1 MLNSRSK
8 LFLVMVLCIVA
19 TAMVSAQNKTAGPFT
34 QFDNRLQW
42 ENEGEIYWIDA
53 LGPDAL
59 RFRSTKSL
67 RITDEDWNI
76 LPQKPVQLEIS
87 ISENKA
93 IVKNGKI
100 RAEIE
105 SRRGRITPCVSVSCC
120 TRAFRHLPFR
130 RLSR

>member
-8 LFLVMVLCIVA
+8 LFIAIVLSVVA
-19 TAMVSAQNKTAGPFT
+19 TGMLYAQNKTAGPFT
-34 QFDNRLQW
+34 QFANRLQW

-59 RFRSTKSL
+59 RFRSSKSL
-67 RITDEDWNI
+67 RITDEDWNL
-76 LPQKPVQLEIS
+76 LPQNFVQLEIS

-105 SRRGRITPCVSVSCC
+105 SRRGRITYLNDKKYLHDPK
-120 TRAFRHLPFR
+120 RFGLK
-130 RLSR
+130 